1 MRAFSLDHLVG
12 ELLEVQG
19 HFETERSGSF
29 EVNSEYEFCREFDRQ
44 VAWLRALQDLVDIGS
59 SAAIILARIDPVACK
74 PSNLDILGVGHNRRQ
89 ASGKCELNDTGA
101 LGLEQPVRR
110 YNDGL
115 RPLLGQIVECG
126 SEINGRTGFLYQQ
139 RDTAS
144 AGGGLNLLHP
154 QRHRRARRIGKE
166 ANPR

>member
-1 MRAFSLDHLVG
+1 MQR
-12 ELLEVQG
+12 
-19 HFETERSGSF
+19 HFEAERSGSF
-29 EVNSEYEFCREFDRQ
+29 EVNSEHEFCWEFDRQ
-44 VAWLRALQDLVDIGS
+44 VARLRALYDLVDIGS

-89 ASGKCELNDTGA
+89 ASGKCELKDTGA

-115 RPLLGQIVECG
+115 TPLLGQTVECV
-126 SEINGRTGFLYQQ
+126 SEIIGPTGFLDQQ

-154 QRHRRARRIGKE
+154 QRYRCACRCSHRHNDVSVC
-166 ANPR
+166 AN

>member
-1 MRAFSLDHLVG
+1 MDTAAVFSESYAEARGKFL
-12 ELLEVQG
+12 
-19 HFETERSGSF
+19 
-29 EVNSEYEFCREFDRQ
+29 
-44 VAWLRALQDLVDIGS
+44 
-59 SAAIILARIDPVACK
+59 AAA
-74 PSNLDILGVGHNRRQ
+74 LGVGHNRRQ

-115 RPLLGQIVECG
+115 RPLLSQTVECG
-126 SEINGRTGFLYQQ
+126 SEIIGRTGFLDQQ

-154 QRHRRARRIGKE
+154 
-166 ANPR
+166 